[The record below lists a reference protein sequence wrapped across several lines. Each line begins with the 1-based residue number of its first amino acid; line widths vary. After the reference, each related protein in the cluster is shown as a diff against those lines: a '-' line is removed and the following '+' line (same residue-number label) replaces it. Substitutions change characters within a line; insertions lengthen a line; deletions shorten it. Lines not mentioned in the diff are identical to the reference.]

1 MILGL
6 VVLIAFAIRLAAQ
19 GSIGGLESIRIRGEA
34 YLLGV
39 FVLVFALPLVSTL
52 VHPSRSLVVPVWVAL
67 MVVLLGLCLFN
78 GRESRGFLVM
88 AAGVALNLLVI
99 ALNGGM
105 PVSEAAVLTVGGAAG
120 ARAVVAG
127 DLFHSVMTGAT
138 KLAFLSDVLPLP
150 GFRGLRGV
158 FSIGDVLM
166 FVGILVVVASAPGSL
181 SLDSRS
187 RIRGR

>member
-6 VVLIAFAIRLAAQ
+6 VVLIAFAIRLAVH

-34 YLLGV
+34 FLLGV

-52 VHPSRSLVVPVWVAL
+52 LHPSRSLVVPVWVAL

-78 GRESRGFLVM
+78 GRQSRGFLVM

-166 FVGILVVVASAPGSL
+166 FVGIVAVLSSCESRPSSGHMSAA
-181 SLDSRS
+181 R
-187 RIRGR
+187 